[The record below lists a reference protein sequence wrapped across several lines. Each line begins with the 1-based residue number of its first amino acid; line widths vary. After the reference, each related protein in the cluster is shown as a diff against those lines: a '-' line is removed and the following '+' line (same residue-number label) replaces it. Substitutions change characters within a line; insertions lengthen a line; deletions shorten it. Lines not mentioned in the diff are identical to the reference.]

1 MFANNYTSTIV
12 ETQLPDFVR
21 ADHPKFVALLKKYYE
36 YLESSN
42 KVLDVN
48 KKLYDYIDV
57 DTTRVDLLKYF
68 KEKIIPNF
76 PEETALSKEKIIK
89 AARDFYAKKGTA
101 DSFKFLFSVLYNQDI
116 DIYFPK
122 EDIIKASDGKWKL
135 PQALRL
141 IFSDKLTLVTGGNV
155 NVFAVTANTVN
166 ANGFNLVSAGITA
179 NSYIQIGNE
188 KRKVVTINAAGDYL
202 RVEIP
207 FANTANAQT
216 YNTQKLYRVTLSEYA
231 NFDVTLLERR
241 QGVGETSRTTCIIE
255 KAIQTVDKTTGREIV
270 ELYVSNVTRLFDEG
284 ENLIVQYEDN
294 NGNPQTFK
302 SKIASL
308 ISNLTLFRNR
318 SGIVQTGRKYKT
330 NDPVV
335 FFGGLADTPDAQK
348 AIAVVNNVSTGA
360 IQSLTVNSGGFLF
373 RATPNSQ
380 VRIFSNTGIG
390 ANVVVSRIWEDAPNS
405 NTIQFNTD
413 SIVYKRDITLNNEN
427 GYDFD
432 NASARVGLITNPGNT
447 TTAVNLNTATFTA
460 ASSNNYYNSLV
471 LKITAGTGAANSPN
485 TATIA
490 SYNGVSKIATL
501 STALAVSPDAT
512 SNVLLIANAQ
522 TKIGTAFSYDALLL
536 GSIRQLTLL
545 NGGSFFE
552 EPPTFDV
559 ESFHDSDYAVDE
571 GLMLIPAGQFSNYNK
586 TGTPPSIR
594 LSSSN
599 SSYSLANGFY
609 TGTRLF
615 LDVGTTSHYS
625 KVVDYVVT
633 NANSSANVKT
643 LYLDRAFA
651 NNITSTN
658 ILNFQ
663 LILDYRPNVRGTGKI
678 GKIIINR
685 GGTGYSSTD
694 SVNFVGTGCNANA
707 TITVDANGSISG
719 FNLDNRGEGYYEMP
733 TIRILNA
740 NGSTVSSGS
749 NAEFILYGLSDGENI
764 TAETDDIGRIQDFRI
779 ISRGLDYEQTPVVSL
794 KIVDILT
801 DNLPAGTIVVSGETV
816 WQGGATNTDATFTGV
831 IDDVYRPNSQ
841 NSVIRVFGYSGLL
854 NTSLPVNLATSSGN
868 LTVNLFTANATVSFN
883 DVNDAVER
891 QYPHYYGNGLAKANA
906 EFLRG
911 LIKYSGFYLN
921 TDGFPSSDK
930 RLQNDD
936 YYHNFSYEIGSEKSL
951 FNYKET
957 INKIIHPVGMQ
968 LLSKFLIKNDLDESV
983 VLTSNIHI
991 ANTLIGSNLNT
1002 SYTSNVVYGNN
1013 ANFTSTVNVGDLIV
1027 INSTETATLKQ
1038 YTRVV
1043 ANVVNANVI
1052 WLESPVGGP
1061 GDGRLRIIANSSG
1074 GNANVTLFANSYV
1087 GGESLEAGDNISFNI
1102 SGTIYDRYLVSDMSN
1117 TLVVLNNSVG
1127 FTNANVMYMRNPTL
1141 NVVEYKIIS
1150 TNG

>member
-1 MFANNYTSTIV
+1 MFANNFTSAIV

-21 ADHPKFVALLKKYYE
+21 ADHPKFVSLLKKYYE
-36 YLESSN
+36 YLESSD

-48 KKLYDYIDV
+48 KKLYDFIDV
-57 DTTRVDLLKYF
+57 DSTRSDLLKYF
-68 KEKIIPNF
+68 KERIIPNF

-89 AARDFYAKKGTA
+89 AARDFYAKKGTP

-116 DIYFPK
+116 DVYFPK

-166 ANGFNLVSAGITA
+166 ANGINLVSAGITA
-179 NSYIQIGNE
+179 NSYIQIGLE
-188 KRKVVTINAAGDYL
+188 KRKVTSVNSVGNFL

-207 FANTANAQT
+207 FANTSNAQT
-216 YNTQKLYRVTLSEYA
+216 YNTQKLYRVTLSEYS
-231 NFDVTLLERR
+231 NFNVTLLERR
-241 QGVGETSRTTCIIE
+241 QGIGEISRTTCIIE
-255 KAIQTVDKTTGREIV
+255 KAVQTVDKTTGREIV
-270 ELYVSNVTRLFDEG
+270 ELYVSNVTRLFNEG
-284 ENLIVQYEDN
+284 ENLIVQYEDAE
-294 NGNPQTFK
+294 GVSRTFK

-330 NDPVV
+330 GDPVV

-360 IQSLTVNSGGFLF
+360 IQSLTVNSGGYLF

-390 ANVVVSRIWEDAPNS
+390 ANVVVSRIWEDASNS

-460 ASSNNYYNSLV
+460 SSANNYYNTLV
-471 LKITAGTGAANSPN
+471 LKITSGTGAANSPN
-485 TATIA
+485 AATIA

-501 STALAVSPDAT
+501 STALAVSPNAT

-522 TKIGTAFSYDALLL
+522 TQIGTAFTYESLLL

-559 ESFHDSDYAVDE
+559 ESFHDSDYATDE
-571 GLMLIPAGQFSNYNK
+571 GLMLIPSGQFSNYNK

-625 KVVDYVVT
+625 KVIDYVVT
-633 NANSSANVKT
+633 NANTSSNVKT

-651 NNITSTN
+651 NNISAVN

-685 GGTGYSSTD
+685 GGSGYSSTD
-694 SVNFVGTGCNANA
+694 SVDFIGTGCNANA
-707 TITVDANGSISG
+707 TITVDANGSITG
-719 FNLDNRGEGYYEMP
+719 INLDNRGEGYYEMP

-740 NGSTVSSGS
+740 NGSNVSAGS
-749 NAEFILYGLSDGENI
+749 NADFILYGLSDGEII

-794 KIVDILT
+794 KVVDILT

-816 WQGGATNTDATFTGV
+816 WQGGATNVDATFTGV
-831 IDDVYRPNSQ
+831 IDDVYRPDSQ

-883 DVNDAVER
+883 DINDAVER
-891 QYPHYYGNGLAKANA
+891 AYPHYYGNGLAKANA

-911 LIKYSGFYLN
+911 LIKYTGFYLN

-930 RLQNDD
+930 RIQNDD

-951 FNYKET
+951 YNYKET
-957 INKIIHPVGMQ
+957 INKIIHPVGTQ
-968 LLSKFLIKNDLDESV
+968 LLSKFLIKNDLNESIK
-983 VLTSNIHI
+983 LTSNIHI
-991 ANTLIGSNLNT
+991 SNTLIGSNINT
-1002 SYTSNVVYGNN
+1002 SYASNVVYGNN
-1013 ANFTSTVNVGDLIV
+1013 ANFTSTVNVGDLLL

-1043 ANVVNANVI
+1043 ANVVNANIV
-1052 WLESPVGGP
+1052 WLESPIGGP

-1087 GGESLEAGDNISFNI
+1087 GSESLEAGDNISFNI
-1102 SGTIYDRYLVSDMSN
+1102 SGTIYDRYLLSDVSN
-1117 TLVVLNNSVG
+1117 TQIILNNSVG
-1127 FTNANVMYMRNPTL
+1127 FSNANVMYLRNPRL